1 MLDRYARPV
10 MKELWSEDRKL
21 RAWFDVELAAVEGW
35 ARTGLVP
42 GDASAHISRLA
53 KIDGERMREI
63 EAVTHHDVAAFVQS
77 LEESVGADYG
87 RWIHY
92 GLTSSDVLDTA
103 FAMLLRDAADILLTD
118 LDAVLDALRRRAFE
132 FRDTPMIGRSHGI
145 HAEATTFG
153 VVLAMWFDEMSR
165 NRVRLERARE
175 VIACGKISGAVGTF
189 ANVPPEVEAYVCK
202 KLGLRAEA
210 AASQV
215 VSRDRHAEYFSA
227 LALIASSLEKIA
239 IQIRHLQRT
248 EVAEVE
254 EFFREGQKGSSAM
267 PHKRNPVLSENL
279 TGLARTVRGYL
290 MPALENVALWHE
302 RDISHSSVERVI
314 APDATSLLDFALV
327 RLASLIDE
335 LVVYPETML
344 KNLERTRGLPFSQ
357 AVLLALIRSGLS
369 REKAYEIVQELAMR
383 AWQENLDFEQ
393 LLLNDTGV
401 CAHLSKAEIA
411 DCFELR
417 LALQHIPFIFERVF
431 GSAEVDF

>member
-1 MLDRYARPV
+1 MLDRYARSV
-10 MKELWSEDRKL
+10 MKELWSEERKL
-21 RAWFDVELAAVEGW
+21 RAWFDVELAVVEGW
-35 ARTGLVP
+35 ARTGVVP
-42 GDASAHISRLA
+42 GDACAHIAKLA
-53 KIDGERMREI
+53 VLDGQRVREL
-63 EAVTHHDVAAFVQS
+63 EEVTRHDVAAFVQS
-77 LEESVGADYG
+77 LEESVGAEHG

-103 FAMLLRDAADILLTD
+103 LGILLRDAADILLSD
-118 LDAVLDALRRRAFE
+118 IDAVLDALQCRAFE

-145 HAEATTFG
+145 HAEVTTFG

-165 NRVRLERARE
+165 NRLRLERARE
-175 VIACGKISGAVGTF
+175 AIACGKISGAVGTF
-189 ANVPPEVEAYVCK
+189 ASVPPAVEAYVCQ

-227 LALIASSLEKIA
+227 LALIASSIEKIA
-239 IQIRHLQRT
+239 VQIRHLQRT

-254 EFFREGQKGSSAM
+254 EHFHEGQKGSSAM
-267 PHKRNPVLSENL
+267 PHKRNPVLSENI

-290 MPALENVALWHE
+290 TPALENVALWHE

-314 APDATSLLDFALV
+314 APDATSLLDFALI
-327 RLASLIDE
+327 RLACMIDE
-335 LVVYPETML
+335 LVVYPENML
-344 KNLERTRGLPFSQ
+344 KNLEHTRGLPFSQ
-357 AVLLALIRSGLS
+357 SVLLALIRSGLS
-369 REKAYEIVQELAMR
+369 RQKSYKIVQELAMR

-393 LLLNDTGV
+393 LVINDTAVGS
-401 CAHLSKAEIA
+401 HLTKGEIT

-431 GSAEVDF
+431 GSAEVGP